1 MILESER
8 IREVGIEKNI
18 SGLKSVDYKNIFD
31 SANVALWIEDASLL
45 KSEIEAIRKRGVYN
59 FRTYLTR
66 NPAELHRLID
76 LIRVVDVNEK
86 ALALYQVKSKTQ
98 IEKGIRSLLHNES
111 FGHVREELLSFIE
124 GGSTYEYES
133 EKRTFHGELIATHIK
148 TVIPQ
153 ESLETWNLWF
163 VTINDISDKRRLE
176 KKMFEQQVEFDSVTL
191 FRNKQLSAVSHDVRN
206 QLGNL
211 LGFSEILIERF
222 YEMSDTKKLD
232 YIRLMNQITKQ
243 THELLHNLLNWTRIK
258 EDKFLLDKTEFRFA
272 DLFEES
278 EYQLSYLLQAKNIS
292 VKLYDEQNMLLFA
305 DYNILSFVV
314 RNILGNA
321 VKFSKANSHIEVLVG
336 KASGKVVIVVKDF
349 GVGMSEEEIA
359 GIYNNTPAA
368 KNTVNESSSKGAGLG
383 LILCRDFIKL
393 HGGSISVKSEK
404 EIGTTFTILIPER

>member
-1 MILESER
+1 MPLLPPAM
-8 IREVGIEKNI
+8 GII
-18 SGLKSVDYKNIFD
+18 HVITPGRYC
-31 SANVALWIEDASLL
+31 
-45 KSEIEAIRKRGVYN
+45 
-59 FRTYLTR
+59 
-66 NPAELHRLID
+66 
-76 LIRVVDVNEK
+76 
-86 ALALYQVKSKTQ
+86 
-98 IEKGIRSLLHNES
+98 ES
-111 FGHVREELLSFIE
+111 F
-124 GGSTYEYES
+124 ES